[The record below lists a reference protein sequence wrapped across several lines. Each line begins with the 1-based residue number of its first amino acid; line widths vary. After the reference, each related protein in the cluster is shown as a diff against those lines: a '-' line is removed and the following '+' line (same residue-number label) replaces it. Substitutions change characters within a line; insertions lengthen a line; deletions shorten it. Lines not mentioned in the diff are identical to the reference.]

1 MFVIHRPGYS
11 DHCWCGLRNLRWCPR
26 WPPEINARGAV
37 FDLLYLQI
45 YQINGI
51 CFCSMCLNWFMIHI
65 NMVSISGSWSNSR
78 SNTKNSGK
86 WLNAKLSFVII
97 PKILGKG
104 SLQNCLLLLYQ
115 SLLKWEEMLY
125 SKVNYN
131 VYALIYCSTKA

>member
-1 MFVIHRPGYS
+1 
-11 DHCWCGLRNLRWCPR
+11 
-26 WPPEINARGAV
+26 
-37 FDLLYLQI
+37 
-45 YQINGI
+45 
-51 CFCSMCLNWFMIHI
+51 MIHI

-86 WLNAKLSFVII
+86 WLNAQLSYVII
-97 PKILGKG
+97 PKVLGKG
-104 SLQNCLLLLYQ
+104 SLHNCLLLLYQ